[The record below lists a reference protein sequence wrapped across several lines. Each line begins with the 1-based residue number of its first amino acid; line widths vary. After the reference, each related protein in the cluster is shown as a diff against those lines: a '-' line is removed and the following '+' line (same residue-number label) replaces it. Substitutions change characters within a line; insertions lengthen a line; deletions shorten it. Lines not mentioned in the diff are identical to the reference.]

1 MSVLLTI
8 CGALINSLA
17 FSCTVCFFGKLM
29 DHGEKED
36 KIHDL
41 ALAKIR
47 KGRDK
52 LNQAGLVL
60 SIKLYEKK
68 KWGNTIN
75 QQCWLSNAWV

>member
-1 MSVLLTI
+1 
-8 CGALINSLA
+8 
-17 FSCTVCFFGKLM
+17 M

-68 KWGNTIN
+68 NEAI
-75 QQCWLSNAWV
+75 L

>member
-17 FSCTVCFFGKLM
+17 LSCTVCFFGKLM

-36 KIHDL
+36 KIHGL

-52 LNQAGLVL
+52 LNQE
-60 SIKLYEKK
+60 KLKWLGFVNKTVWKK
-68 KWGNTIN
+68 NEAIP
-75 QQCWLSNAWV
+75 